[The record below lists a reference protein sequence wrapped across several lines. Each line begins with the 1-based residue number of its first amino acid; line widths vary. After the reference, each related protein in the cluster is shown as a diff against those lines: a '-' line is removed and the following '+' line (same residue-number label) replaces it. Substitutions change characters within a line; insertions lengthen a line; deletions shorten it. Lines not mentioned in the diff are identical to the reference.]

1 MFSLVARACNVVAAG
16 VLSELQAEP
25 FPKVPSRVAKHRG
38 VATATAYIQRRKAT
52 TMMKRRMV
60 TLFAAG
66 IAVTAVTGALAGC
79 SAGSDD
85 SSAEG
90 KVYYLNFKPE
100 QAEDWVAL
108 AAEYTKET
116 GVQVDVE
123 TAASG
128 TYETALKSEMAK
140 SNPPTLFQVN
150 GPVGLATW
158 GDYAAD
164 LSDSA
169 IYEHLN
175 DQSVALTGDDGEVL
189 AIPYVQET
197 YGIIYNKK
205 LLNDYIAL
213 PDAAITSIDEI
224 DNFDTLKAVAEGI
237 QANKDALGVEG
248 AFTSAGFD
256 PSSDWRFKT
265 HLANIPLYYQFKA
278 DGVTGQPATITDEYL
293 DGYQRIFDLYINNS
307 TTERT
312 LLSSK
317 TGEDANAEFALGKA
331 VFYQNGT
338 WAYNDIKG
346 QAVADEDLG
355 MLPIYIGADGEEN
368 QGLTT
373 GSENYWVINNEVSEA
388 DQQAT
393 LDFLEW
399 VITSDEGRDS
409 LANTMG
415 FVTPF
420 DTFADYLPSNP
431 FILADAAYTA
441 AGKTAV
447 TWNFTV
453 MPSEEWKNGV
463 GQALLQYAQE
473 TGDWAGVETAFVDGW
488 ASEYTLTNG

>member
-1 MFSLVARACNVVAAG
+1 MFSLVARACDVVAAG

-25 FPKVPSRVAKHRG
+25 FPKVPSRVAKYRG
-38 VATATAYIQRRKAT
+38 VATSTAYIQRRKAT

-60 TLFAAG
+60 TLVAAG

-108 AAEYTKET
+108 AAEYTKKT
-116 GVQVDVE
+116 GVQVDVQ

-128 TYETALKSEMAK
+128 TYETTLKSEMAK

>member
-1 MFSLVARACNVVAAG
+1 MFSLVARACDVVAAG

-66 IAVTAVTGALAGC
+66 IAVIAVTGALAGC

-116 GVQVDVE
+116 GVQVDVQ

-128 TYETALKSEMAK
+128 TYETTLKSEMAK

-338 WAYNDIKG
+338 WAYNDVKG

-399 VITSDEGRDS
+399 VITSDEGRDA

>member
-1 MFSLVARACNVVAAG
+1 MFSLVARACDVVAAG

-66 IAVTAVTGALAGC
+66 IAVIAVTGALAGC

-116 GVQVDVE
+116 GVQVDVQ

-128 TYETALKSEMAK
+128 TYETTLKSEMAK

>member
-1 MFSLVARACNVVAAG
+1 M
-16 VLSELQAEP
+16 
-25 FPKVPSRVAKHRG
+25 
-38 VATATAYIQRRKAT
+38 

-60 TLFAAG
+60 TLVTAA
-66 IAVTAVTGALAGC
+66 IAVTAVTGTLAGC
-79 SAGSDD
+79 SAGSDGD

-108 AAEYTKET
+108 AAEYTAET
-116 GVQVDVE
+116 GVQVDVQ

-128 TYETALKSEMAK
+128 TYETTLKSEMAK

-158 GDYAAD
+158 SDYAAD

-175 DQSVALTGDDGEVL
+175 DQSVALTGDDDAVL

-205 LLNDYIAL
+205 LVNDYIAL
-213 PDAAITSIDEI
+213 PGAAISSIDEI
-224 DNFDTLKAVAEGI
+224 VDFDSLKAVVEGI
-237 QANKDALGVEG
+237 QENKDALGIDG

-278 DGVTGQPATITDEYL
+278 DGVTGQPETITDEYL
-293 DGYQRIFDLYINNS
+293 DGYQRIFDLYIDNS

-331 VFYQNGT
+331 AFYQNGT

-373 GSENYWVINNEVSEA
+373 GSENYWVVNNEVSEA
-388 DQQAT
+388 DQKAT

-473 TGDWAGVETAFVDGW
+473 TGDWDGVETAFVDGW
-488 ASEYTLTNG
+488 ASEYKLANG

>member
-1 MFSLVARACNVVAAG
+1 MNKRRMATVVAAG
-16 VLSELQAEP
+16 I
-25 FPKVPSRVAKHRG
+25 
-38 VATATAYIQRRKAT
+38 T
-52 TMMKRRMV
+52 V
-60 TLFAAG
+60 T
-66 IAVTAVTGALAGC
+66 ALAGALTAC
-79 SAGSDD
+79 GTTEGGAGDGD
-85 SSAEG
+85 G

-108 AAEYTKET
+108 AKQYTDET
-116 GVQVDVE
+116 GVEVE
-123 TAASG
+123 VQTAAAG
-128 TYETALKSEMAK
+128 TYETTLKSEMAK
-140 SNPPTLFQVN
+140 SNAPTLFQVN
-150 GPVGLATW
+150 GPVGLANW
-158 GDYAAD
+158 EAYAAD
-164 LSDSA
+164 LTETA

-175 DQSVALTGDDGEVL
+175 DQSVALTGDDDAVL

-197 YGIIYNKK
+197 YGLIYNKK
-205 LLNDYIAL
+205 IVNDYIAL
-213 PDAAITSIDEI
+213 PGAAVSSIEEIT
-224 DNFDTLKAVAEGI
+224 NFDTLKAVVEGI
-237 QANKDALGVEG
+237 QENKDELGIDG

-265 HLANIPLYYQFKA
+265 HLANVPLYYQFQA
-278 DGVTGQPATITDEYL
+278 NGVTGQPETITDEYL
-293 DGYQRIFDLYINNS
+293 DGYQRIFDLYIDNS

-331 VFYQNGT
+331 AFYQNGT

-355 MLPIYIGADGEEN
+355 MLPIYIGAEGEEN

-373 GSENYWVINNEVSEA
+373 GSENYWVINNEASDA

-393 LDFLEW
+393 QEFLEW

-431 FILADAAYTA
+431 FIQADAEYTE

-473 TGDWAGVETAFVDGW
+473 TGDWSGVETAFVDGW
-488 ASEYTLTNG
+488 ASEYALTH

>member
-1 MFSLVARACNVVAAG
+1 MTKRRMATVVAAG
-16 VLSELQAEP
+16 ITL
-25 FPKVPSRVAKHRG
+25 
-38 VATATAYIQRRKAT
+38 TA
-52 TMMKRRMV
+52 
-60 TLFAAG
+60 L
-66 IAVTAVTGALAGC
+66 TGALTACGESTGGEGSQ
-79 SAGSDD
+79 SAD
-85 SSAEG
+85 SG

-100 QAEDWVAL
+100 QAEQWVDL
-108 AAEYTKET
+108 AATYTKET
-116 GVQVDVE
+116 GVQVDVQ

-128 TYETALKSEMAK
+128 TYETKLKSEIAK
-140 SNPPTLFQVN
+140 SDAPTLFQVN
-150 GPVGLATW
+150 GPVGLAAW

-164 LSDSA
+164 LADTA
-169 IYEHLN
+169 IYKHLN
-175 DQSVALTGDDGEVL
+175 DQSVALKGEDGSVQ

-197 YGIIYNKK
+197 YGLIYNKAI
-205 LLNDYIAL
+205 LNAYIAL
-213 PDAAITSIDEI
+213 PDAAVTSIDEI
-224 DNFDTLKAVAEGI
+224 NNFDTLKAVVEGI
-237 QANKDALGVEG
+237 QANKDALGVQG

-265 HLANIPLYYQFKA
+265 HLANLPLYYEFKA
-278 DGVTGQPATITDEYL
+278 DNVTGQPAEIKGSYL
-293 DGYQRIFDLYINNS
+293 DNYKAIFDLYINNS

-317 TGEDANAEFALGKA
+317 TGEDANADFALGKA
-331 VFYQNGT
+331 AFYQNGT

-355 MLPIYIGADGEEN
+355 MMPIYIGAEGEEN

-388 DQQAT
+388 DQKAT
-393 LDFLEW
+393 ADFLDW
-399 VITSDEGRDS
+399 VITSDAGRDS

-431 FILADAAYTA
+431 FIQADAAYTE

-453 MPSEEWKNGV
+453 MPSEERKNGV
-463 GQALLQYAQE
+463 GQSLLEYAQE
-473 TGDWAGVETAFVDGW
+473 TGEWDAVVTAFVDGW
-488 ASEYTLTNG
+488 ASEYQLTNG

>member
-1 MFSLVARACNVVAAG
+1 MTKRRISTLLAAG
-16 VLSELQAEP
+16 L
-25 FPKVPSRVAKHRG
+25 
-38 VATATAYIQRRKAT
+38 
-52 TMMKRRMV
+52 
-60 TLFAAG
+60 
-66 IAVTAVTGALAGC
+66 AVTAMTGVLAGC
-79 SAGSDD
+79 STAGEGG
-85 SSAEG
+85 SAEG

-116 GVQVDVE
+116 GVEVNVQ

-128 TYETALKSEMAK
+128 TYEPTLKSEMAK
-140 SNPPTLFQVN
+140 SDAPTLFQVN
-150 GPVGLATW
+150 GPVGLANW
-158 GDYAAD
+158 KDYASD
-164 LSDSA
+164 LSDTA

-175 DQSVALTGDDGEVL
+175 DSSVALTNEDGAPV

-205 LLNDYIAL
+205 LVNDYIAL

-224 DNFDTLKAVAEGI
+224 TDFDTLKAVVEGI
-237 QANKDALGVEG
+237 QANRDALGVDG

-256 PSSDWRFKT
+256 SSSDWRFKT
-265 HLANIPLYYQFKA
+265 HLANLPLYYQFKA
-278 DGVTGQPATITDEYL
+278 DDVQSQPATITDEYL

-312 LLSSK
+312 LLSGK

-338 WAYNDIKG
+338 WAYNDVKG

-355 MLPIYIGADGEEN
+355 MLPIYIGAEGEEK

-373 GSENYWVINNEVSEA
+373 GSENYWVINSEASEA

-393 LDFLEW
+393 QDFLEW
-399 VITSDEGRDS
+399 VITSDAGRDA

-431 FILADAAYTA
+431 FIQADAAYTA

-473 TGDWAGVETAFVDGW
+473 TGDWAGVTSAFVDGW
-488 ASEYTLTNG
+488 ESEYALVNG

>member
-1 MFSLVARACNVVAAG
+1 MFSLVARACDVVAAG

-116 GVQVDVE
+116 GVQVDVQ

-128 TYETALKSEMAK
+128 TYETTLKSEMAK

>member
-1 MFSLVARACNVVAAG
+1 MFSLVARACDVVAAG

-66 IAVTAVTGALAGC
+66 IAVIAVTGALAGC

-116 GVQVDVE
+116 GVQVDVQ

-128 TYETALKSEMAK
+128 TYETTLKSEMAK

-237 QANKDALGVEG
+237 QANKDALGIEG

-463 GQALLQYAQE
+463 GQALLQYAQG
-473 TGDWAGVETAFVDGW
+473 TGDWDAVETAYVDGW
-488 ASEYTLTNG
+488 ATEYQLANG

>member
-1 MFSLVARACNVVAAG
+1 MITRRMATIVAAG
-16 VLSELQAEP
+16 ITLS
-25 FPKVPSRVAKHRG
+25 
-38 VATATAYIQRRKAT
+38 
-52 TMMKRRMV
+52 
-60 TLFAAG
+60 
-66 IAVTAVTGALAGC
+66 ALAGALTGC
-79 SAGSDD
+79 SNSGDD
-85 SSAEG
+85 SDAAG

-108 AAEYTKET
+108 AAKYTDET
-116 GVQVDVE
+116 GVPVE
-123 TAASG
+123 VRTAASG
-128 TYETALKSEMAK
+128 TYETTLKSEIAK
-140 SNPPTLFQVN
+140 SDAPTLFQVN
-150 GPVGLATW
+150 GPVGLAAW
-158 GDYAAD
+158 GDYAAN

-169 IYEHLN
+169 IYSHLN
-175 DQSVALTGDDGEVL
+175 DKSVALSSKDGEVL
-189 AIPYVQET
+189 AVPYVQET
-197 YGIIYNKK
+197 YGLIYNKK

-213 PDAAITSIDEI
+213 PDAAISSVDEI
-224 DNFDTLKAVAEGI
+224 DNFNTLKAVAEGI
-237 QANKDALGVEG
+237 QANKAALGVNG

-265 HLANIPLYYQFKA
+265 HLANIPLYYEFK
-278 DGVTGQPATITDEYL
+278 DDDVTDQPAEIKGTYL
-293 DGYQRIFDLYINNS
+293 DNYKAIFDLYIDNS

-346 QAVADEDLG
+346 QSVADDDLG
-355 MLPIYIGADGEEN
+355 MLPIYIGAQGEKN

-373 GSENYWVINNEVSEA
+373 GSENYWVVNKGASEA
-388 DQQAT
+388 DQAAT
-393 LDFLEW
+393 QKFLEW

-420 DTFADYLPSNP
+420 DTFSDYLPSNP
-431 FILADAAYTA
+431 LVLADAAYTA

-463 GQALLQYAQE
+463 GQALLQYAQQ
-473 TGDWAGVETAFVDGW
+473 TGEWAGVVSAFVDGW
-488 ASEYTLTNG
+488 ANEYKLTNG